1 VAAVRVFDFAHARIL
16 WLVPVAVC
24 GVLIAPIAFTD
35 RPQQSGSASVAR
47 ACLLCL
53 YPAARARTGHR
64 LHRVHRLEFC
74 ETIPMVRTGKQQGS
88 LSSLGLSVADPDA
101 GRRAEPEAA
110 VKP

>member
-1 VAAVRVFDFAHARIL
+1 MRA
-16 WLVPVAVC
+16 LV
-24 GVLIAPIAFTD
+24 
-35 RPQQSGSASVAR
+35 
-47 ACLLCL
+47 
-53 YPAARARTGHR
+53 TGCAIQ
-64 LHRVHRLEFC
+64 LEFC